1 MSRYTTSQTL
11 KRVAEQRRISTV
23 IVPVIP
29 LSDQDTYIKTTT
41 PERLDKL
48 ANTFYGDA
56 TLWWIIAVSNGI
68 GKGTLIVP
76 PNIQLRIPPDSVIT
90 SLRERY
96 QAAEEER

>member
-11 KRVAEQRRISTV
+11 KRVAEQRKISTV

-41 PERLDKL
+41 PDRLDKL

-56 TLWWIIAVSNGI
+56 TLWWIIAVSNGL
-68 GKGTLIVP
+68 GKGSLHVP
-76 PNIQLRIPPDSVIT
+76 ENTTIRIPPSANIQQIIKQANQ
-90 SLRERY
+90 ER
-96 QAAEEER
+96 

>member
-29 LSDQDTYIKTTT
+29 LSKQDIYIKTTT

-48 ANTFYGDA
+48 ANQFYGDA
-56 TLWWIIAVSNGI
+56 TLWWIIAVSNGL
-68 GKGTLIVP
+68 GKGSLYVP
-76 PNIQLRIPPDSVIT
+76 ENTTIRIPPSANIQQIIKQANQ
-90 SLRERY
+90 ER
-96 QAAEEER
+96 

>member
-23 IVPVIP
+23 IIPVIP
-29 LSDQDTYIKTTT
+29 LSSQDTYIKTTS

-56 TLWWIIAVSNGI
+56 TLWWIIAVSNGL
-68 GKGTLIVP
+68 GKGSLYVP
-76 PNIQLRIPPDSVIT
+76 ENTTIRIPPSANIQQIIKQANQ
-90 SLRERY
+90 ER
-96 QAAEEER
+96 

>member
-48 ANTFYGDA
+48 ANQFYSDA
-56 TLWWIIAVSNGI
+56 TLWWIIAVSNGL
-68 GKGTLIVP
+68 GKGSLYVP
-76 PNIQLRIPPDSVIT
+76 QNTTIRIPPSANIQQIIKQANQ
-90 SLRERY
+90 ER
-96 QAAEEER
+96 

>member
-11 KRVAEQRRISTV
+11 KRVAEQRKISTV

-41 PERLDKL
+41 PDRLDKL

-56 TLWWIIAVSNGI
+56 TLWWIIAVSNGL
-68 GKGTLIVP
+68 GKGSLYVP
-76 PNIQLRIPPDSVIT
+76 ENTTIRIPPSANIQQIIKQANQ
-90 SLRERY
+90 ER
-96 QAAEEER
+96 

>member
-29 LSDQDTYIKTTT
+29 LSDQDTHIKTTT
-41 PERLDKL
+41 PDRLDKL

-56 TLWWIIAVSNGI
+56 TLWWIIAVSNGL
-68 GKGTLIVP
+68 GKGSLHVP
-76 PNIQLRIPPDSVIT
+76 PNTTIRIPPSANIQQIIKQANQ
-90 SLRERY
+90 ER
-96 QAAEEER
+96 